1 VVASK
6 ILIVTPGVARMKP
19 LRFAVSRSSDR
30 KLEPLLGEI
39 GSVLKVS
46 GE

>member
-1 VVASK
+1 MVAST
-6 ILIVTPGVARMKP
+6 ILIVMPGVARMKP

-46 GE
+46 GD